1 MIRRKNYLYII
12 ILSFLVVLF
21 ILINNFVLVKF
32 DFLFNSA
39 TYLTEDNNLHETDSF
54 KNRVN
59 YLNDNDDHLIWFVQ
73 ISDLHL
79 SLFHEK
85 TIKDDLNYFCSDILK
100 IIEPKVI
107 MASGDL
113 TDAKNDDLMGSRQ
126 YENEWKI
133 YQQIIHDNDVLK
145 YSVWLDVRG
154 NHDNFDVPHRK
165 NDLNFFRYFFFLIK
179 SLTKNSYEI
188 LFYCN

>member
-1 MIRRKNYLYII
+1 MIRKKNYYYII
-12 ILSFLVVLF
+12 ILTFLIVSFV
-21 ILINNFVLVKF
+21 LINNFVLVKF
-32 DFLFNSA
+32 NFLFNSA
-39 TYLTEDNNLHETDSF
+39 TYMTDDDNLRDLDSSSQN
-54 KNRVN
+54 KVN

-100 IIEPKVI
+100 MIKPKVI

-154 NHDNFDVPHRK
+154 NHDNFDVPHSQ
-165 NDLNFFRYFFFLIK
+165 NELNFFRYFNF
-179 SLTKNSYEI
+179 
-188 LFYCN
+188 